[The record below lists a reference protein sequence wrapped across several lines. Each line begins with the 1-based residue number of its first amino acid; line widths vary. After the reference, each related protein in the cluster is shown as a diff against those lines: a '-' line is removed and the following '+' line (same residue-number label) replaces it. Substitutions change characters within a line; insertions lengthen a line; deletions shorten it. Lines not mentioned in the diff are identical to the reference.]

1 LSKEGDQG
9 GEQTSPAPAVEPQ
22 KDEHGCDIGK
32 ERWDTELEKC
42 VPVEAPAEKVT
53 EEALRENTQLRAII
67 RELKNEREGL
77 AKQLTK
83 ANDVLEAQVRARL
96 EKEIRER
103 SHFTDT
109 HLAHMSLDELQTT
122 RDTLT
127 HAKYPKKSIRPG
139 PMGPVGDENEG
150 LTVGDLSVVTA
161 ERRKLTME
169 AQ

>member
-9 GEQTSPAPAVEPQ
+9 GGQTSPAQASELQ
-22 KDEHGCDIGK
+22 KDEHGCEIGK

-42 VPVEAPAEKVT
+42 VPVEAPAEKVA
-53 EEALRENTQLRAII
+53 EEALRENTQLRIKI
-67 RELKNEREGL
+67 KELKAERDGL

-83 ANDVLEAQVRARL
+83 ANDVLEAQVRAKL
-96 EKEIRER
+96 EKEIKER
-103 SHFTDT
+103 SHFTDV

-150 LTVGDLSVVTA
+150 LTVGDLSIVTA
-161 ERRKLTME
+161 ERRKLMME
-169 AQ
+169 A